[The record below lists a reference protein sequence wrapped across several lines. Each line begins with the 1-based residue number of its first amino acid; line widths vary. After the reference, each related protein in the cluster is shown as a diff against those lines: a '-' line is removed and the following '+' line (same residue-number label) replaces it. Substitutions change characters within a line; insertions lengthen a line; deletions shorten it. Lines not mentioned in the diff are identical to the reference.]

1 MTTTPPTN
9 SPNVNLGLQLGDI
22 IHIKDP
28 TNKQLNN
35 NVFFIDYL
43 DSTFLKLINT
53 SNLKIVE
60 LKINEDGTIENNT
73 ISEIEL
79 LSRKDSP
86 SYAIQNNL
94 LPNTWVN
101 IYFSGKLP
109 KIITGEITNLEEDM
123 VEIKIYPSNE
133 IIYLNFDY
141 KGIPL
146 LIPIE
151 YIEIRDKVEPE
162 QPTGPEP
169 EPILQ
174 PQSTDF
180 DIDNLEGID
189 YDYQNVEP
197 TNDNKVKN
205 RLKEII
211 LNANEIHFEDDILE
225 PIYQYVAVD
234 KLKQRY
240 DIDAQTQDLLD
251 NLLARIPTNNRTP
264 STLNNIHKMI
274 ERFKQLRNTFSDFDE
289 YGNITSKR
297 THTAYWKPMLS
308 YFEKFDTPL
317 YWIIPVVKNIK
328 KIYNSPDPDRQEEYI
343 QPIDMIEDL
352 NVINNIMK
360 QYQVES
366 TNEENKYD
374 LLFTEL
380 NSPFTPF
387 EYNNSENVNDI
398 INNLYVGTD
407 LNVVVDNAGNLYSSV
422 YSDGRIVKK
431 RCLFERYTTGL
442 DKLTA
447 TNFKG
452 SDLIATR
459 NPLTPND
466 LLEIK
471 SFITLPEPTIHFS
484 RINLPGTTI
493 LEKANL
499 NNTFLNYWK
508 LLKKQ
513 TNVQQILLNDI
524 DTDINYDEDNFVN
537 NIKNFVL
544 NLPNNEKNSKLKK
557 EKYDKFV
564 SSIIPKT
571 RILFNLVKKYI
582 KGKLS
587 IVDVVNYLEPFR
599 IYTDDI
605 TYMQYKAITQF
616 LNEKISEYNREYIN
630 KSKMFMIFKRRK
642 NTPNFTRQAFP
653 ILRIL
658 SEYKNTKE
666 PILENYYDI
675 SNQRA
680 KEITNSELLAQLL
693 LQDNTSLYVA
703 YLSLENIHLMFPT
716 EMNQLFEEQQK
727 QLKNTIKTKQ
737 NNEKCKTY
745 TIAKNYLSQEDLL
758 NDNNEPDIY
767 FDQKYD
773 DTNYGILDK
782 YETQLKTMEPTAF
795 LNFLIDDLSKKLKLT
810 QEHATYLAET
820 LRNGYKTV
828 KNGHH
833 AILHDITIEPA
844 ITYYV
849 RKNNSWVLDDTIEVD
864 AITDNNNLLCN
875 LQTNCISKYSTPETC
890 ESMEIS
896 KKELQKTLIG
906 SVMSEFDEKYN
917 VTLTQYQKQ
926 IKEKF
931 NYFLSIEVQLRKLHV
946 NSLMKYTNKHY
957 LIGLQEIGTDTDT
970 KMYPLSPYAKL
981 RDLIFGMS
989 DFIKRQHYTVKFTNL
1004 FTRKHYV
1011 NQTGLNNE
1019 PESEYWLYCNKT
1031 DVKLMP
1037 AFRYTL
1043 AVEYLNS
1050 PDKYNDYVDLIVKQ
1064 IGFVSGDSW
1073 YDKHTLYMI
1082 KKIDYDEEEGY
1093 ENGFKMKTHDIM
1105 EEDLGQNILGEV
1117 KKQKIFNTPETLK
1130 IYNIV
1135 QTISIEI
1142 GINVDAQLEFI
1153 INNVLEHLKESLP
1166 NEELYKKHVRE
1177 SAKPLPSFAE
1187 VYNQGL
1193 LFSSVGVL
1201 LIAIQTSMPQIKT
1214 RKTVPGCIKS
1224 FSGYPLE
1231 GAGDY
1236 SSVVYLA
1243 CTLTKL
1249 KTPYEPWNS
1258 LQRKSATTIADK
1270 LQKMIEQLI
1279 TLPNIV
1285 LKMKEKVEYLLYNPE
1300 ATVLPEYEI
1309 INWVHFLP
1317 PLVPFKIKRV
1327 ENITPQFNTGLITDL
1342 KHGNPQQHE
1351 KIMVI
1356 KSKIIRFSLEIQ
1368 TKIQNVINKKKL
1380 LLHSMSNQQYIE
1392 NSCCNELD
1400 RRTTIQY
1407 FQDKEPDIITLNT
1420 QVQQLAHLLTDIQ
1433 TIYSPSLFTT
1443 KINTKN
1449 TYPPIT
1455 LEFNEDT
1462 IYSAFIL
1469 FCKFKSMMPI
1479 PRDFLPLCPDK
1490 PVFVNEKDS
1499 IQEIIKKLKNDGK
1512 TYTNEGFL
1520 RLLQLANRENIIHLE
1535 YFNKTYSPVEQLAN
1549 YIQLPPLTT
1558 PRQIGQL
1565 EAKFKGYIQQM
1576 MKTPTNEGIKNIN
1589 NYLHTH
1595 ISTMKTELVK
1605 HINTYG
1611 NVSKNEMK
1619 HIKDFI
1625 ATTAFVWK
1633 SENNVRNQEFKIQDD
1648 SLYTG
1653 LNFFKNS
1660 IQNLLRTFPNIILK
1674 GVNYSELLLPKYW
1687 KLSSTHNNDIIG
1699 VVSKHYANLKKFY
1712 DNTELHSVLT
1722 TIQNA
1727 SVDILNMTKMFPC
1740 YSNTYNQNNEPDL
1753 FNERTNKL
1761 MFEYL
1766 FLYALMMYVQLSNEN
1781 DMIVRQSD
1789 TTINEPNDTT
1799 TMEEAD
1805 DINTHTEFITPINK
1819 EDSNVIQGYKRS
1831 LKKKVGELLV
1841 AYITNIT
1848 NHKDSIDTS
1857 YDEIMDKIFKLKEK
1871 EKDKITDRLKGI
1883 TKEESTLDITLK
1895 RLKLGVWGKGLE
1907 KGLTMYDADTYDE
1920 EREFGEK
1927 MAAYEKKM
1935 GKKVAD
1941 LDNIEEYNEDEE
1953 DEGNVEDDDM
1963 ADYTEDYLDGNY
1975 GSDEVDNYSDYY

>member
-35 NVFFIDYL
+35 NVFFIEYL

-73 ISEIEL
+73 ITEIEL
-79 LSRKDSP
+79 LNRKDSP

-146 LIPIE
+146 HIPIE

-162 QPTGPEP
+162 KPTEP
-169 EPILQ
+169 KPTPLQ
-174 PQSTDF
+174 PQLTDV

-197 TNDNKVKN
+197 INDTKIKN
-205 RLKEII
+205 RLKEFI

-274 ERFKQLRNTFSDFDE
+274 ERFKQLRRNFSDFDE

-328 KIYNSPDPDRQEEYI
+328 KIYNSPDPDNKEEYI
-343 QPIDMIEDL
+343 QSIDMIEDL
-352 NVINNIMK
+352 NVINNIIK
-360 QYQVES
+360 QYKVES
-366 TNEENKYD
+366 TDEQNKYD

-380 NSPFTPF
+380 NAPFTPF

-398 INNLYVGTD
+398 INNVYVGTD
-407 LNVVVDNAGNLYSSV
+407 LNVVVDNTGNLYSSV

-431 RCLFERYTTGL
+431 RCLFDRYTTGL
-442 DKLTA
+442 EKLHA

-459 NPLTPND
+459 TPVTPND

-493 LEKANL
+493 MEKANL

-513 TNVQQILLNDI
+513 TNIQHILLNDI

-544 NLPNNEKNSKLKK
+544 NLPNNNEKNPTLKK
-557 EKYDKFV
+557 EKYAKFV

-571 RILFNLVKKYI
+571 KILFNLVKKYI

-616 LNEKISEYNREYIN
+616 LNEKISEYNKEYIN
-630 KSKMFMIFKRRK
+630 KSKMFMTFKRRK
-642 NTPNFTRQAFP
+642 NIPNFTRQAFP
-653 ILRIL
+653 ILRIV

-666 PILENYYDI
+666 PILENYDI

-680 KEITNSELLAQLL
+680 KEMTNSELLTKLV

-703 YLSLENIHLMFPT
+703 SLSLENMNLMFPA
-716 EMNQLFEEQQK
+716 EMNELFEKQQE

-737 NNEKCKTY
+737 NNEKCKNY

-758 NDNNEPDIY
+758 NDNEELDIY
-767 FDQKYD
+767 FDKKYD
-773 DTNYGILDK
+773 DTNYGILDN
-782 YETQLKTMEPTAF
+782 YEPQLKTMEPAAF
-795 LNFLIDDLSKKLKLT
+795 LNFLIKDLSKKLKLT
-810 QEHATYLAET
+810 PEHATYLAET
-820 LRNGYKTV
+820 LKNGYKTV
-828 KNGHH
+828 QNGHH
-833 AILHDITIEPA
+833 AILHDITVEPA
-844 ITYYV
+844 VTYYV
-849 RKNNSWVLDDTIEVD
+849 RENNKWVLDNTIGLD
-864 AITDNNNLLCN
+864 AITDSNNILCN
-875 LQTNCISKYSTPETC
+875 LQTNCINKYSTPEMC
-890 ESMEIS
+890 ESLDVS
-896 KKELQKTLIG
+896 KQELQKTLIT
-906 SVMSEFDEKYN
+906 SVMSEFDEKYK
-917 VTLTQYQKQ
+917 VTLDQHEKQ
-926 IKEKF
+926 IKTNF
-931 NYFLSIEVQLRKLHV
+931 NYFLSIEPQLRKLYL
-946 NSLMKYTNKHY
+946 NALMKYNNKHY
-957 LIGLQEIGTDTDT
+957 LIGLQDIGVDANT
-970 KMYPLSPYAKL
+970 KLYPVSPYAKL

-1011 NQTGLNNE
+1011 NQPGLNDE
-1019 PESEYWLYCNKT
+1019 IESEHWLYCNKT

-1117 KKQKIFNTPETLK
+1117 KKQKIFDTPETLK
-1130 IYNIV
+1130 IYNII

-1142 GINVDAQLEFI
+1142 GLNVDAQLEFI
-1153 INNVLEHLKESLP
+1153 INNVLEYLKEISS
-1166 NEELYKKHVRE
+1166 NEELYKKRVRE

-1187 VYNQGL
+1187 VYNQAL
-1193 LFSSVGVL
+1193 LYSSVGML
-1201 LIAIQTSMPQIKT
+1201 LIAIQTSVPQLKT

-1231 GAGDY
+1231 GTGDY

-1243 CTLTKL
+1243 CMLTKL
-1249 KTPYEPWNS
+1249 KTPYEPWNI
-1258 LQRKSATTIADK
+1258 LQRKSSAKITES
-1270 LQKMIEQLI
+1270 LQKMIEILI
-1279 TLPNIV
+1279 TLPTVI
-1285 LKMKEKVEYLLYNPE
+1285 LKMKEKVEYLLYNPD
-1300 ATVLPEYEI
+1300 AVVLPEYEI

-1327 ENITPQFNTGLITDL
+1327 ENITPQFNSGLITDL
-1342 KHGNPQQHE
+1342 KHGNSQQNE
-1351 KIMVI
+1351 KLRVI
-1356 KSKIIRFSLEIQ
+1356 ESKIIKFSLEIQ
-1368 TKIQNVINKKKL
+1368 EKIQNVTSKKQL

-1400 RRTTIQY
+1400 HRTTIQY
-1407 FQDKEPDIITLNT
+1407 FQDKEPDIITLNAN
-1420 QVQQLAHLLTDIQ
+1420 VQRLANLVSDIQ
-1433 TIYSPSLFTT
+1433 RIYSPYLFTT

-1455 LEFNEDT
+1455 SEFNEDT

-1469 FCKFKSMMPI
+1469 FCKFKSMMPT
-1479 PRDFLPLCPDK
+1479 PPEFLPLCPNK
-1490 PVFVNEKDS
+1490 PVSINDKDG
-1499 IQEIIKKLKNDGK
+1499 IQEIIKKLKNEGK

-1520 RLLQLANRENIIHLE
+1520 RLLQLANRQNIIHLE
-1535 YFNKTYSPVEQLAN
+1535 YFNITYSPTEKLTN
-1549 YIQLPPLTT
+1549 YINLPPLTT
-1558 PRQIGQL
+1558 IGQIGQL
-1565 EAKFKGYIQQM
+1565 DAKIKGSIQQM

-1589 NYLHTH
+1589 NYLITN
-1595 ISTMKTELVK
+1595 ISTMKAELVK
-1605 HINTYG
+1605 YINTYG

-1619 HIKDFI
+1619 NIKEFI
-1625 ATTAFVWK
+1625 TTNSFVWK
-1633 SENNVRNQEFKIQDD
+1633 SDNNIRNQEFKIQDD

-1660 IQNLLRTFPNIILK
+1660 IQNLLHTFPNIILK
-1674 GVNYSELLLPKYW
+1674 GVNYSEVLVPKYW
-1687 KLSSTHNNDIIG
+1687 KLSDNHEDDITRFL
-1699 VVSKHYANLKKFY
+1699 SKHYASLKKFY
-1712 DNTELHSVLT
+1712 DNTALYSILT
-1722 TIQNA
+1722 TVQNA
-1727 SVDILNMTKMFPC
+1727 SADILNMTKLFPC
-1740 YSNTYNQNNEPDL
+1740 YSKTYKQNNNPEL

-1766 FLYALMMYVQLSNEN
+1766 FLYSLMMYAQLSDEN
-1781 DMIVRQSD
+1781 DMIVRQPD
-1789 TTINEPNDTT
+1789 TTRNEPTDTT
-1799 TMEEAD
+1799 TVNDLD
-1805 DINTHTEFITPINK
+1805 DINTHSEFVIPINK
-1819 EDSNVIQGYKRS
+1819 EDSNVIQGYKRA

-1848 NHKDSIDTS
+1848 THKDNINTS

-1871 EKDKITDRLKGI
+1871 EKDDITDRLKNI

-1907 KGLTMYDADTYDE
+1907 KGLTMYDVDTYDE

-1927 MAAYEKKM
+1927 MAAYEKRL
-1935 GKKVAD
+1935 GKKVAN
-1941 LDNIEEYNEDEE
+1941 LDDIEEDEDEE
-1953 DEGNVEDDDM
+1953 NKGNVEDDDM

>member
-22 IHIKDP
+22 IQIKDP

-35 NVFFIDYL
+35 NVFFIDYI
-43 DSTFLKLINT
+43 DSTFLKLIHT
-53 SNLKIVE
+53 TNLKIVE
-60 LKINEDGTIENNT
+60 LKINDDGTIENNT

-86 SYAIQNNL
+86 SYAVQNNL

-101 IYFSGKLP
+101 MYFSGKLP

-123 VEIKIYPSNE
+123 VEIQIYPSNE
-133 IIYLNFDY
+133 IIYINFDY

-146 LIPIE
+146 YIPIE
-151 YIEIRDKVEPE
+151 YIEIRDKVEPD
-162 QPTGPEP
+162 TPEP
-169 EPILQ
+169 APQPQ
-174 PQSTDF
+174 PQSPNV
-180 DIDNLEGID
+180 DIDNLEDID

-197 TNDNKVKN
+197 TNDNKIKN

-211 LNANEIHFEDDILE
+211 LNANQIHFEDDLLE

-234 KLKQRY
+234 KLNQRY
-240 DIDAQTQDLLD
+240 DIETQTQDLLD

-274 ERFKQLRNTFSDFDE
+274 ERFKQLRRTFSDFDE

-328 KIYNSPDPDRQEEYI
+328 KIYNSPDPDTQEESI
-343 QPIDMIEDL
+343 QSINMTDDR
-352 NVINNIMK
+352 NSINNIMK
-360 QYQVES
+360 QYTIES
-366 TNEENKYD
+366 TNEQNKYD

-380 NSPFTPF
+380 NAPFTPF

-398 INNLYVGTD
+398 INNVYVGTD
-407 LNVVVDNAGNLYSSV
+407 LNVVVDNTGNLYSSV
-422 YSDGRIVKK
+422 YSKNRIVKK

-452 SDLIATR
+452 SELIATR
-459 NPLTPND
+459 TPLTPND

-484 RINLPGTTI
+484 RINLPGTNI

-513 TNVQQILLNDI
+513 TNIQQILLNDI
-524 DTDINYDEDNFVN
+524 ETDINYDEDNFVN

-544 NLPNNEKNSKLKK
+544 NLPNNEKNPTLKK

-616 LNEKISEYNREYIN
+616 LNEKISDYNKEYIN
-630 KSKMFMIFKRRK
+630 KSKMFMTFKRRK
-642 NTPNFTRQAFP
+642 NIPNFTRQAFP
-653 ILRIL
+653 ILRML
-658 SEYKNTKE
+658 SEYKKTKE
-666 PILENYYDI
+666 PILENYNI
-675 SNQRA
+675 SNQHA
-680 KEITNSELLAQLL
+680 KEITNSELLTKLV

-703 YLSLENIHLMFPT
+703 SLSLENMHLMFPT
-716 EMNQLFEEQQK
+716 EMNKLFEEQEQ
-727 QLKNTIKTKQ
+727 QLKKTIKTKQ
-737 NNEKCKTY
+737 NNEKCKNY
-745 TIAKNYLSQEDLL
+745 TIAKNYLSHEDLV
-758 NDNNEPDIY
+758 NDNNEPNIY
-767 FDQKYD
+767 FDNKYD

-782 YETQLKTMEPTAF
+782 YESQMKTMEPTAF
-795 LNFLIDDLSKKLKLT
+795 MNFLIDDLSKKLKLT

-820 LRNGYKTV
+820 LRNGYKIV
-828 KNGHH
+828 QNGHH
-833 AILHDITIEPA
+833 AILHDINVDPA

-849 RKNNSWVLDDTIEVD
+849 RENNKWVLDNTIGVD

-875 LQTNCISKYSTPETC
+875 FQTNCISKYSTPETC
-890 ESMEIS
+890 DSIEIS
-896 KKELQKTLIG
+896 KQELQKKLIG
-906 SVMSEFDEKYN
+906 SVISEFDEKYN
-917 VTLTQYQKQ
+917 LTLTQYEKQ
-926 IKEKF
+926 IKTNF
-931 NYFLSIEVQLRKLHV
+931 NYFLSIEPQIRNLYF
-946 NSLMKYTNKHY
+946 NSLIKYTKKHY
-957 LIGLQEIGTDTDT
+957 LIGLQEIGTDANT
-970 KMYPLSPYAKL
+970 KMYPVSPYAKL

-1011 NQTGLNNE
+1011 NQPGLNDE
-1019 PESEYWLYCNKT
+1019 IESEHWLYCNKT

-1093 ENGFKMKTHDIM
+1093 ENGFKMKTHDII

-1130 IYNIV
+1130 IYNII
-1135 QTISIEI
+1135 QTVSIEI
-1142 GINVDAQLEFI
+1142 GMNLDAQLEFI
-1153 INNVLEHLKESLP
+1153 INNVLEYLKEISSS
-1166 NEELYKKHVRE
+1166 EELYKKRVRE
-1177 SAKPLPSFAE
+1177 SVKPLPTFAE
-1187 VYNQGL
+1187 VYNQAL
-1193 LFSSVGVL
+1193 IFSSVGVL
-1201 LIAIQTSMPQIKT
+1201 LIAIQTSMPQLKT

-1231 GAGDY
+1231 GTGDY
-1236 SSVVYLA
+1236 SSIAYLA
-1243 CTLTKL
+1243 CMLTKL
-1249 KTPYEPWNS
+1249 KTSYEPWNI
-1258 LQRKSATTIADK
+1258 LQRKSAANISEK
-1270 LQKMIEQLI
+1270 LQKTVEQLI
-1279 TLPNIV
+1279 TLPNID
-1285 LKMKEKVEYLLYNPE
+1285 LKMKEKVEYLLYNPD
-1300 ATVLPEYEI
+1300 AIVLPEYEI

-1327 ENITPQFNTGLITDL
+1327 ENITPQFKSELITDL
-1342 KHGNPQQHE
+1342 KHGNPQQHN
-1351 KIMVI
+1351 KIMVV
-1356 KSKIIRFSLEIQ
+1356 KSKIIKFSLEIQ
-1368 TKIQNVINKKKL
+1368 EKIQNVINKKKL

-1400 RRTTIQY
+1400 SRTTIQY
-1407 FQDKEPDIITLNT
+1407 FQDKEPDIITINDT
-1420 QVQQLAHLLTDIQ
+1420 VQRLANLLTDIQ
-1433 TIYSPSLFTT
+1433 RIYSPYLFTT

-1469 FCKFKSMMPI
+1469 FCKFKSMMPT
-1479 PRDFLPLCPDK
+1479 PSDFLPLCPDK
-1490 PVFVNEKDS
+1490 PVSVNENDS
-1499 IQEIIKKLKNDGK
+1499 IQEIIKKLKNEGK
-1512 TYTNEGFL
+1512 SYTNEGFL
-1520 RLLQLANRENIIHLE
+1520 RLLQLANRENIIHLP
-1535 YFNKTYSPVEQLAN
+1535 YFNITYSPTEKLTN
-1549 YIQLPPLTT
+1549 YIHLPPLTT
-1558 PRQIGQL
+1558 LWQIGQL
-1565 EAKFKGYIQQM
+1565 DAKIKGSIQQM
-1576 MKTPTNEGIKNIN
+1576 MKNPTNEGIKNIN
-1589 NYLHTH
+1589 NYLITN
-1595 ISTMKTELVK
+1595 ISTMKVDLIK

-1619 HIKDFI
+1619 NIKDFI
-1625 ATTAFVWK
+1625 TTDAFVWK

-1648 SLYTG
+1648 SLYTE

-1687 KLSSTHNNDIIG
+1687 KLSSSHEGDITNF
-1699 VVSKHYANLKKFY
+1699 VSKHYANLTKFY
-1712 DNTELHSVLT
+1712 DNTALYSILT
-1722 TIQNA
+1722 TVQNA
-1727 SVDILNMTKMFPC
+1727 SADILNMTKMFPC
-1740 YSNTYNQNNEPDL
+1740 YSKIYKQNSNPEL

-1766 FLYALMMYVQLSNEN
+1766 FLYALMMYVKLSNEN
-1781 DMIVRQSD
+1781 DMIVR
-1789 TTINEPNDTT
+1789 TTETTGNEPNDTT
-1799 TMEEAD
+1799 TIDDLD
-1805 DINTHTEFITPINK
+1805 DINTHAEFVIPINK

-1848 NHKDSIDTS
+1848 NHKDTIDTS

-1871 EKDKITDRLKGI
+1871 EKDGITDRLKTL
-1883 TKEESTLDITLK
+1883 TKEGSTLDITLK

-1907 KGLTMYDADTYDE
+1907 KGLTMYDVDTYDE

-1927 MAAYEKKM
+1927 MAAYEKRL
-1935 GKKVAD
+1935 GKKEMN
-1941 LDNIEEYNEDEE
+1941 LDNIEEYEEREDEE
-1953 DEGNVEDDDM
+1953 NEGNVEDDDM

>member
-146 LIPIE
+146 QFPIE

-162 QPTGPEP
+162 KTSEPAQPTP
-169 EPILQ
+169 
-174 PQSTDF
+174 DV
-180 DIDNLEGID
+180 DIDNLEDID

-197 TNDNKVKN
+197 INDNKIKN

-211 LNANEIHFEDDILE
+211 LNANQIHFEDDVLE

-240 DIDAQTQDLLD
+240 DIGAQTQDLLD

-264 STLNNIHKMI
+264 TTLNNIHQMI
-274 ERFKQLRNTFSDFDE
+274 ERFKQLRRTFSDFDE

-328 KIYNSPDPDRQEEYI
+328 KIYNSPDPDTQDEYI

-352 NVINNIMK
+352 NVIKNIMK
-360 QYQVES
+360 QYTIES
-366 TNEENKYD
+366 TNEQNKYD

-380 NSPFTPF
+380 NVPFTPF
-387 EYNNSENVNDI
+387 EYNNSENMNDI
-398 INNLYVGTD
+398 INHLYVGTD
-407 LNVVVDNAGNLYSSV
+407 LNVVVDNTGNLYSSA
-422 YSDGRIVKK
+422 YSQNRIVKT

-447 TNFKG
+447 SNFKG
-452 SDLIATR
+452 SDLITTR

-484 RINLPGTTI
+484 RINLPGTNM

-499 NNTFLNYWK
+499 HCTFLNYWK

-513 TNVQQILLNDI
+513 TNIQQILLNDI

-537 NIKNFVL
+537 NIKHFVS
-544 NLPNNEKNSKLKK
+544 NIPNNEKNPTLKK
-557 EKYDKFV
+557 ERYDKFV

-571 RILFNLVKKYI
+571 KILFNLVKKYI

-587 IVDVVNYLEPFR
+587 IVDIVNYLEPFR

-616 LNEKISEYNREYIN
+616 LNEKISDYNKEYIN
-630 KSKMFMIFKRRK
+630 KSKMFMTFKRRK
-642 NTPNFTRQAFP
+642 NAPNFTRQAFP
-653 ILRIL
+653 ILRFL

-666 PILENYYDI
+666 PILENYDI
-675 SNQRA
+675 SNQHA
-680 KEITNSELLAQLL
+680 KEITNSELLTKLL

-703 YLSLENIHLMFPT
+703 SLSLENINLMFPI
-716 EMNQLFEEQQK
+716 EMTKMFKEQQEELK
-727 QLKNTIKTKQ
+727 QTIKTKQ

-745 TIAKNYLSQEDLL
+745 TIAKNYLSQEDLI
-758 NDNNEPDIY
+758 NDNDEPDIY
-767 FDQKYD
+767 FDKKYD

-782 YETQLKTMEPTAF
+782 YETQLKTMESTAF
-795 LNFLIDDLSKKLKLT
+795 LNFLINDLSKKLKLT
-810 QEHATYLAET
+810 TEHATYLAET
-820 LRNGYKTV
+820 LKNGYKIV
-828 KNGHH
+828 KNGDH
-833 AILHDITIEPA
+833 AILHDLSVEPA

-849 RKNNSWVLDDTIEVD
+849 RENNKWVLDNTIGLDV
-864 AITDNNNLLCN
+864 ITENNNILCN
-875 LQTNCISKYSTPETC
+875 FQTNCINKYSTPETC
-890 ESMEIS
+890 ESMEVS
-896 KKELQKTLIG
+896 KQEMQKTLIN
-906 SVMSEFDEKYN
+906 SVMSEFDEKYK
-917 VTLTQYQKQ
+917 LTFSQYQKQ
-926 IKEKF
+926 IITNF
-931 NYFLSIEVQLRKLHV
+931 RYFLSIKPQLRKLYV
-946 NSLMKYTNKHY
+946 NSLMKYTNKQY
-957 LIGLQEIGTDTDT
+957 LIGLQEIDTDANT
-970 KMYPLSPYAKL
+970 KIYPVSPYAKL

-1004 FTRKHYV
+1004 FTRKHFV
-1011 NQTGLNNE
+1011 NQTGLHNDI
-1019 PESEYWLYCNKT
+1019 ESEHWLYCNKT

-1037 AFRYTL
+1037 SFRYTL

-1130 IYNIV
+1130 IYNII

-1142 GINVDAQLEFI
+1142 GLNVDAQLEFI
-1153 INNVLEHLKESLP
+1153 INNVLENLKETLP
-1166 NEELYKKHVRE
+1166 NEDVYKKYVKESGKNLITYAELY
-1177 SAKPLPSFAE
+1177 
-1187 VYNQGL
+1187 NQQL
-1193 LFSSVGVL
+1193 LFSSVGVF

-1231 GAGDY
+1231 GTGDY
-1236 SSVVYLA
+1236 SSVAYLA
-1243 CTLTKL
+1243 CILTKL
-1249 KTPYEPWNS
+1249 KTPYEPWNI
-1258 LQRKSATTIADK
+1258 LQRKSAANITEK
-1270 LQKMIEQLI
+1270 LQKNIEQLI

-1285 LKMKEKVEYLLYNPE
+1285 LKMKEKVEYLLYNPD
-1300 ATVLPEYEI
+1300 AVVLPEYEI

-1327 ENITPQFNTGLITDL
+1327 ENTTPQFNSGLITDL
-1342 KHGNPQQHE
+1342 KHGNTQQHQ
-1351 KIMVI
+1351 KMMVLE
-1356 KSKIIRFSLEIQ
+1356 SKIIKFSLEIQ
-1368 TKIQNVINKKKL
+1368 EKIQNVINKKKL

-1400 RRTTIQY
+1400 KRTTIQY

-1420 QVQQLAHLLTDIQ
+1420 NVQRLADLLTDIQ
-1433 TIYSPSLFTT
+1433 KIYSPSLFTT

-1479 PRDFLPLCPDK
+1479 PPDFLPLCPDK
-1490 PVFVNEKDS
+1490 PVSITEKDG
-1499 IQEIIKKLKNDGK
+1499 IQEIIKKLKNEGK
-1512 TYTNEGFL
+1512 SYTNEGFL
-1520 RLLQLANRENIIHLE
+1520 RLLQLANRQNIINLQ
-1535 YFNKTYSPVEQLAN
+1535 YFNITYSPLEKLTD
-1549 YIQLPPLTT
+1549 YINLPPLTT
-1558 PRQIGQL
+1558 LGQIGQL
-1565 EAKFKGYIQQM
+1565 DAHFKGSIQQM
-1576 MKTPTNEGIKNIN
+1576 IKNPTNEGIKNIN
-1589 NYLHTH
+1589 NYLITN
-1595 ISTMKTELVK
+1595 ISKMKTDLIK
-1605 HINTYG
+1605 YINTYG
-1611 NVSKNEMK
+1611 NVSKNEMNNLQS
-1619 HIKDFI
+1619 FI
-1625 ATTAFVWK
+1625 TTSAFVWK
-1633 SENNVRNQEFKIQDD
+1633 SDNNVRNQDFKIQDD
-1648 SLYTG
+1648 SFYTG

-1687 KLSSTHNNDIIG
+1687 NLSPFHNDDIIRF
-1699 VVSKHYANLKKFY
+1699 VSKHYSDFKKFY
-1712 DNTELHSVLT
+1712 DNTALYSILT
-1722 TIQNA
+1722 TVQNA
-1727 SVDILNMTKMFPC
+1727 SADILNITKLFPC
-1740 YSNTYNQNNEPDL
+1740 YSNIYKQTNEPEL

-1766 FLYALMMYVQLSNEN
+1766 FLYSLMMYVKLSNED
-1781 DMIVRQSD
+1781 DMIVRQTD
-1789 TTINEPNDTT
+1789 TTRNEPNDTT
-1799 TMEEAD
+1799 TLEEED
-1805 DINTHTEFITPINK
+1805 DRNNHTEFVIPINK
-1819 EDSNVIQGYKRS
+1819 EDSNVIQGYKRA

-1841 AYITNIT
+1841 TYITNIT
-1848 NHKDSIDTS
+1848 THKDTIDTS

-1871 EKDKITDRLKGI
+1871 EKDEITDRLKNI
-1883 TKEESTLDITLK
+1883 TKEASTLDITLK

-1907 KGLTMYDADTYDE
+1907 KGLTMYDVDTYDE

-1927 MAAYEKKM
+1927 MAAYEKRL
-1935 GKKVAD
+1935 GKKVAN
-1941 LDNIEEYNEDEE
+1941 LDDIEEREDEE
-1953 DEGNVEDDDM
+1953 NEGNVEDDDM

-1975 GSDEVDNYSDYY
+1975 GADEVDNYSDYY